1 MYVTL
6 IITFILVLLVTIFGL
21 QNGMPLEVKFLFWN
35 LETSLIT
42 VIFGSTL
49 TGGLIVAVLAVPKLI
64 TKHFREKKLTKK
76 LDGVARLSRD
86 SGQTSPPSA

>member
-76 LDGVARLSRD
+76 LGGVARLSRD